1 MITNSRDLFFVRK
14 VQANFYFKKN
24 NVVRSLFFL
33 ENILFKSYATKNEV
47 FLANIKLKWLI
58 DQISEPNEIDKSLI
72 SLTPLIDNQKTKKY
86 LLNLL
91 ENFANII
98 NYLNKKKFIHDFKK
112 FNSTFN
118 KIIFL
123 VNENFTTSYEFQIL
137 IFFYITKNNEIKKYR
152 DFLFKKKKKVD
163 IAESVFIEI
172 FLNKCNFNL
181 TKISKVHYLFNLLKE
196 LIRK

>member
-14 VQANFYFKKN
+14 VQVNFYFKKN
-24 NVVRSLFFL
+24 NVVQSLFFL

-58 DQISEPNEIDKSLI
+58 DQISIPNEIDKSLL
-72 SLTPLIDNQKTKKY
+72 SLTPLINNQKTRKY

-91 ENFANII
+91 EDFSNII
-98 NYLNKKKFIHDFKK
+98 NYQNKNNFIQDFKK

-137 IFFYITKNNEIKKYR
+137 IFFYITKNNGIKKV
-152 DFLFKKKKKVD
+152 KK
-163 IAESVFIEI
+163 
-172 FLNKCNFNL
+172 
-181 TKISKVHYLFNLLKE
+181 
-196 LIRK
+196 

>member
-14 VQANFYFKKN
+14 VQVNFYFKKN
-24 NVVRSLFFL
+24 NVVQSLFFL

-58 DQISEPNEIDKSLI
+58 DQISIPNEIDKSLL
-72 SLTPLIDNQKTKKY
+72 SLTPLINNQKTRKY

-91 ENFANII
+91 EDFSNII
-98 NYLNKKKFIHDFKK
+98 NYQNKNNFIQDFKK

-137 IFFYITKNNEIKKYR
+137 IFFYITKNNGIKKYR
-152 DFLFKKKKKVD
+152 NFLFKTKKKLILQKV
-163 IAESVFIEI
+163 F
-172 FLNKCNFNL
+172 
-181 TKISKVHYLFNLLKE
+181 LLKFF
-196 LIRK
+196 

>member
-14 VQANFYFKKN
+14 VQVNFYFKKN
-24 NVVRSLFFL
+24 NVVQSLFFL

-58 DQISEPNEIDKSLI
+58 DQISIPNEIDKSLL
-72 SLTPLIDNQKTKKY
+72 SLTPLINNQKTRKY

-91 ENFANII
+91 EDFSNII
-98 NYLNKKKFIHDFKK
+98 NYQNKNNFIQDFKK

-137 IFFYITKNNEIKKYR
+137 IFFYITKNNGIKKYR
-152 DFLFKKKKKVD
+152 NFLFKTKKKID

-181 TKISKVHYLFNLLKE
+181 IKILKVHYLFNLLKE